1 VKRPGPGGPIAS
13 APVAPTA
20 WRRQEDALAERVL
33 GLHAAV
39 SQALGGERNS
49 RVLERLAGGDLAG
62 AVAALTAWSADRLTA
77 APASLPDSSFLPG
90 APPSRPSVPGQPGTE
105 ALAELRAVL
114 RQLRALAGQ
123 GAAEHDFELHARR
136 LSDASAALR
145 RLGAATSSA
154 QLVDQACEHLV
165 RRCGFGRAV
174 LSRVESLTWRP
185 WMAHFA
191 ADTAEAG
198 WFSAWVDRPIPLDEL
213 VVETEVL
220 TGRRPV
226 AVLDT
231 EASHVH
237 RPIIVE
243 AGHSSSYVVAPVM
256 LAGQV
261 AGFFHADHAAAGRR
275 SGPIDRDVLW
285 TFAQG
290 FSLAYER
297 VVLAERLQAE
307 RDRLRVA
314 LGSAQELLT
323 SPPPALELVYASEES
338 DREDA
343 DGVRARRALVPMND
357 EPPTPDKAGHV
368 GLLSGEELTER
379 ERDVLRLLAV
389 GATNAQIADHLVVSE
404 STVKSHVR
412 HILRKLGA
420 VNRAQAIS
428 RYLGLG

>member
-1 VKRPGPGGPIAS
+1 
-13 APVAPTA
+13 VAPAA
-20 WRRQEDALAERVL
+20 WRRREDALAERL
-33 GLHAAV
+33 TGLHAAV
-39 SQALGGERNS
+39 SQTLGGERNA
-49 RVLERLAGGDLAG
+49 RVLERVAAGDLTG
-62 AVAALTAWSADRLTA
+62 AAAALTAWCADRVTA
-77 APASLPDSSFLPG
+77 APG
-90 APPSRPSVPGQPGTE
+90 AE
-105 ALAELRAVL
+105 AAAELRAV
-114 RQLRALAGQ
+114 RWQLHTLTGQ
-123 GAAEHDFELHARR
+123 AAEHDFEQHVRR
-136 LSDASAALR
+136 LRDTSTALR
-145 RLGAATSSA
+145 RLGAVTSSA

-185 WMAHFA
+185 WMAHFT
-191 ADTAEAG
+191 ADTAETG
-198 WFSAWVDRPIPLDEL
+198 WFSDWVDRPIALDEL
-213 VVETEVL
+213 VVETEVF

-231 EASHVH
+231 EASHVY
-237 RPIIVE
+237 RPIIVD

-261 AGFFHADHAAAGRR
+261 AGFFHADHAPVSRR
-275 SGPIDRDVLW
+275 SGPVDRDVLW

-297 VVLAERLQAE
+297 AVLAERLQTQ
-307 RDRLRVA
+307 RDRLRAA
-314 LGSAQELLT
+314 LGSAQELLI
-323 SPPPALELVYASEES
+323 SPSPVLELTF
-338 DREDA
+338 DTA
-343 DGVRARRALVPMND
+343 DGGRAAGDGEPRPLVPMSD
-357 EPPTPDKAGHV
+357 CPPAPGKAGRAD
-368 GLLSGEELTER
+368 SGEELTER

-428 RYLGLG
+428 RYLGLAP

>member
-1 VKRPGPGGPIAS
+1 VKLAGPGGPVVS
-13 APVAPTA
+13 AAVMPTA
-20 WRRQEDALAERVL
+20 WRCQEDALAERIIT
-33 GLHAAV
+33 LHAAAA
-39 SQALGGERNS
+39 QALGGERES
-49 RVLERLAGGDLAG
+49 HVLDRVAAGDLVG
-62 AVAALTAWSADRLTA
+62 AAAALTAWCADRLTV
-77 APASLPDSSFLPG
+77 APVSVPGVPLPRGS
-90 APPSRPSVPGQPGTE
+90 APGQPGAE
-105 ALAELRAVL
+105 AIAELRAVL

-123 GAAEHDFELHARR
+123 SAEHDFELHAQR
-136 LSDASAALR
+136 LCDASAALR

-185 WMAHFA
+185 WMAHFTVDA
-191 ADTAEAG
+191 TADSGEAG
-198 WFSAWVDRPIPLDEL
+198 WFSTWVDRPIPLDEL

-220 TGRRPV
+220 TDRRPV

-231 EASHVH
+231 EASHVY
-237 RPIIVE
+237 RPIIVD
-243 AGHSSSYVVAPVM
+243 AGHSSSYVVAPVI

-261 AGFFHADHAAAGRR
+261 AGFFHADHAPARRR

-297 VVLAERLQAE
+297 VVLADRLQAQ
-307 RDRLRVA
+307 RDRLRAA
-314 LGSAQELLT
+314 LGSAQELLI
-323 SPPPALELVYASEES
+323 SPPPVPELTSGNEEAEGDGALRS
-338 DREDA
+338 
-343 DGVRARRALVPMND
+343 LVPMND
-357 EPPTPDKAGHV
+357 DLPVPVTDTVGRVGRSGGAGA
-368 GLLSGEELTER
+368 EELTER

-389 GATNAQIADHLVVSE
+389 GATNARIADHLVVSE

-428 RYLGLG
+428 RYLGLAP

>member
-1 VKRPGPGGPIAS
+1 VKLPGPGGPIAS

-20 WRRQEDALAERVL
+20 WRRQEDALAERVI

-49 RVLERLAGGDLAG
+49 RVLERLAEADLAG
-62 AVAALTAWSADRLTA
+62 AVAALTAWSADRLTV
-77 APASLPDSSFLPG
+77 APASLPESSFLPG
-90 APPSRPSVPGQPGTE
+90 VPLSRPSVPGQPGTE

-198 WFSAWVDRPIPLDEL
+198 WFSVWVDRPIPLDEL

-231 EASHVH
+231 EASHVY

-261 AGFFHADHAAAGRR
+261 AGFFHADHAPAGRR

-297 VVLAERLQAE
+297 VVLAERLQAD
-307 RDRLRVA
+307 RDRLLAA

-323 SPPPALELVYASEES
+323 SPLPVLELISGTEE
-338 DREDA
+338 A
-343 DGVRARRALVPMND
+343 DGAGALGSLIPMRDDPSAAAPSTAGRR
-357 EPPTPDKAGHV
+357 GI
-368 GLLSGEELTER
+368 GGEELTER

>member
-1 VKRPGPGGPIAS
+1 VKLRGPGGPIVSAS
-13 APVAPTA
+13 VAPTA
-20 WRRQEDALAERVL
+20 WRRREDALAERII

-39 SQALGGERNS
+39 SQALGGERNY
-49 RVLERLAGGDLAG
+49 RVLDRVAGGDLAG
-62 AVAALTAWSADRLTA
+62 AVAALTAWSADRLTVT
-77 APASLPDSSFLPG
+77 PSSLPESSSLPG
-90 APPSRPSVPGQPGTE
+90 EPLRHPSVPGRPGTE
-105 ALAELRAVL
+105 AAAELRAVL

-123 GAAEHDFELHARR
+123 AAAEHDFERHAGR

-145 RLGAATSSA
+145 RMGAATSSA

-185 WMAHFA
+185 WMAHFV
-191 ADTAEAG
+191 ADAAEAG
-198 WFSAWVDRPIPLDEL
+198 WFSAWVDQPIPLDEL

-226 AVLDT
+226 VVLDT
-231 EASHVH
+231 EASHVY

-243 AGHSSSYVVAPVM
+243 AGHSSSYVVAPVV

-261 AGFFHADHAAAGRR
+261 AGFFHADHAPTGRR

-297 VVLAERLQAE
+297 VVLAERLQAQ
-307 RDRLRVA
+307 RGRLLAA
-314 LGSAQELLT
+314 LGSAQELLI
-323 SPPPALELVYASEES
+323 SSPPALELTSGNDA
-338 DREDA
+338 A
-343 DGVRARRALVPMND
+343 DGAGELRSLVPMKD
-357 EPPTPDKAGHV
+357 GPPAATPGRGSRGGA
-368 GLLSGEELTER
+368 SGEELTER

>member
-1 VKRPGPGGPIAS
+1 VKLPGPGKPIVWGS
-13 APVAPTA
+13 VAPTA
-20 WRRQEDALAERVL
+20 WRRQEDALAERII

-39 SQALGGERNS
+39 SQALGGEPNAGVLD
-49 RVLERLAGGDLAG
+49 RVAEGDLTG
-62 AVAALTAWSADRLTA
+62 AVAALTAWSADRLTL
-77 APASLPDSSFLPG
+77 APAFLPESSSLPGVPLP
-90 APPSRPSVPGQPGTE
+90 RPSVPCQPGTE
-105 ALAELRAVL
+105 AVAELRTVL

-123 GAAEHDFELHARR
+123 AAAEHDFELHAQR

-185 WMAHFA
+185 WMAHFT

-198 WFSAWVDRPIPLDEL
+198 WFSVWVDQPIPLDEL

-220 TGRRPV
+220 TSRRPV

-231 EASHVH
+231 EASHVY
-237 RPIIVE
+237 RPIIVD
-243 AGHSSSYVVAPVM
+243 AGHSSSYVVAPVV

-261 AGFFHADHAAAGRR
+261 AGFFHADHAPAGRR

-297 VVLAERLQAE
+297 VVLAERLQAQ
-307 RDRLRVA
+307 RDRLLAA
-314 LGSAQELLT
+314 LGSAQELLI
-323 SPPPALELVYASEES
+323 SPPPLLELTSGSEE
-338 DREDA
+338 A
-343 DGVRARRALVPMND
+343 DGDGALRSLVPMND
-357 EPPTPDKAGHV
+357 DPPAAAPGTA
-368 GLLSGEELTER
+368 SRGEELTER

>member
-1 VKRPGPGGPIAS
+1 VKLPGPGGPIAS
-13 APVAPTA
+13 AAVTPTA
-20 WRRQEDALAERVL
+20 WRRREDALAERII
-33 GLHAAV
+33 GLHGGA
-39 SQALGGERNS
+39 SQALGGERNA
-49 RVLERLAGGDLAG
+49 LALDRMAEGDLAG
-62 AVAALTAWSADRLTA
+62 AVAALTAWCADRLIVA
-77 APASLPDSSFLPG
+77 RASLPEAFPPGLPL
-90 APPSRPSVPGQPGTE
+90 PRPAVPGQPGTE
-105 ALAELRAVL
+105 AMAELRAVL

-123 GAAEHDFELHARR
+123 TAEHDFELHAQR

-185 WMAHFA
+185 WTAHFT
-191 ADTAEAG
+191 ADTAEAA

-220 TGRRPV
+220 TRRRPV

-231 EASHVH
+231 EASHVY
-237 RPIIVE
+237 RPIIVD

-261 AGFFHADHAAAGRR
+261 AGFFHADHAPAGRR

-297 VVLAERLQAE
+297 VILAERLQAQ
-307 RDRLRVA
+307 RDRLRAA
-314 LGSAQELLT
+314 LGSAQELLI
-323 SPPPALELVYASEES
+323 SPPPLLELTSGS
-338 DREDA
+338 DEA
-343 DGVRARRALVPMND
+343 DGAGALRSLVPMND
-357 EPPTPDKAGHV
+357 DPPAATPETASRAGR
-368 GLLSGEELTER
+368 GGEELTER
-379 ERDVLRLLAV
+379 EHDVLRLLAV

>member
-1 VKRPGPGGPIAS
+1 VKLPGPGGPTVS
-13 APVAPTA
+13 AAVTPAA
-20 WRRQEDALAERVL
+20 WRRQEDALAERIT
-33 GLHAAV
+33 GLHTAA
-39 SQALGGERNS
+39 SQALGGERNP
-49 RVLERLAGGDLAG
+49 RVLDRMAAGDLVG
-62 AVAALTAWSADRLTA
+62 AIAAMAAWCADRPA
-77 APASLPDSSFLPG
+77 AADDS
-90 APPSRPSVPGQPGTE
+90 GTE
-105 ALAELRAVL
+105 VMTELRGVE
-114 RQLRALAGQ
+114 RQLRVLAGQ
-123 GAAEHDFELHARR
+123 IAEHDVERHAKR
-136 LSDASAALR
+136 LGDASVALR

-185 WMAHFA
+185 WMAHFT
-191 ADTAEAG
+191 ADTAEAA
-198 WFSAWVDRPIPLDEL
+198 WFSDWVDRPIPLDEL

-220 TGRRPV
+220 AGRRPV
-226 AVLDT
+226 TVLDT
-231 EASHVH
+231 EASHVY
-237 RPIIVE
+237 RPIIVD

-261 AGFFHADHAAAGRR
+261 VGFFHADHAPASRR

-290 FSLAYER
+290 FGLAYER
-297 VVLAERLQAE
+297 VVLAERLQAQRE
-307 RDRLRVA
+307 RLRAA
-314 LGSAQELLT
+314 LGSAQELIT
-323 SPPPALELVYASEES
+323 ASPPVLDLACASEE
-338 DREDA
+338 A
-343 DGVRARRALVPMND
+343 GGVRESRALVPMND
-357 EPPTPDKAGHV
+357 DPSASDPAGHV
-368 GLLSGEELTER
+368 GAFGEELTQR